1 MENSDNMDDQ
11 KKVINQNSLTDQSSP
26 EKDNSPNHNKIMESN
41 PPDRV
46 TAISKLKQL
55 LKKIGDHF
63 FDFVLLFLAVFCGF
77 MADNWRETIS
87 EHQREK
93 IFIRSIVEDVITD
106 TLESNK
112 TLDRLKTM
120 NIGIDSVLVEL
131 LNPETI
137 ENSNNVFRLWTKN
150 LGLEVF
156 VSNDRTI
163 EQLKS
168 SGELRLIRKKEVSDR
183 IMKYDQ
189 TLKKY
194 YTQSNLMYN
203 ALTNLTYYSQ
213 LFDFINLS
221 KNIEG
226 PVPFTELGR
235 NSLNQ
240 AYAHLYLWNRGLEG
254 LISHLE
260 VVNKEGKELVIFI
273 KDHYKLK
280 DK

>member
-1 MENSDNMDDQ
+1 MDEQ
-11 KKVINQNSLTDQSSP
+11 HKKVTSNEVSTQSFKKDDTSP
-26 EKDNSPNHNKIMESN
+26 ALDKITESK
-41 PPDRV
+41 PFDSEQ
-46 TAISKLKQL
+46 TSISRLKSL
-55 LKKIGDHF
+55 LKKIRDHI

-77 MADNWRETIS
+77 MADNWRETMS

-93 IFIRSIVEDVITD
+93 IFIRSIVEDVISD
-106 TLESNK
+106 TLESNR
-112 TLDRLKTM
+112 TLNRLKTM
-120 NIGIDSVLVEL
+120 NTGIDSVLVAL
-131 LNPETI
+131 INPETI
-137 ENSNNVFRLWTKN
+137 ENSNNVFKLWTRN

-163 EQLKS
+163 QQLKS

-189 TLKKY
+189 TLKRY

-213 LFDFINLS
+213 LFDFISLS
-221 KNIEG
+221 KDGKE
-226 PVPFTELGR
+226 PVPLTELGR

-254 LISHLE
+254 LISYLE
-260 VVNKEGKELVIFI
+260 VVNIEGKELVIFI
-273 KDHYKLK
+273 QDHYKLNK
-280 DK
+280 

>member
-1 MENSDNMDDQ
+1 MDDLN
-11 KKVINQNSLTDQSSP
+11 KEVMNNDAADQSSSQNGNSSDFDTR
-26 EKDNSPNHNKIMESN
+26 EKSITIENDQPSIGKSN
-41 PPDRV
+41 
-46 TAISKLKQL
+46 TL
-55 LKKIGDHF
+55 LKKIKDHF
-63 FDFVLLFLAVFCGF
+63 FDFILLFLAVFCGF
-77 MADNWRETIS
+77 MADNWRETLS

-93 IFIRSIVEDVITD
+93 LFIRSIVEDVISD
-106 TLESNK
+106 TLESDK
-112 TLDRLKTM
+112 TLVRLKTM

-203 ALTNLTYYSQ
+203 ALTNSDL
-213 LFDFINLS
+213 L
-221 KNIEG
+221 
-226 PVPFTELGR
+226 
-235 NSLNQ
+235 
-240 AYAHLYLWNRGLEG
+240 
-254 LISHLE
+254 
-260 VVNKEGKELVIFI
+260 
-273 KDHYKLK
+273 
-280 DK
+280 

>member
-1 MENSDNMDDQ
+1 MDDQ
-11 KKVINQNSLTDQSSP
+11 NKVRKQNSVTDQSSL
-26 EKDNSPNHNKIMESN
+26 EQDNSPKPDKITETN
-41 PPDRV
+41 PPESV
-46 TAISKLKQL
+46 TTISKLKRF
-55 LKKIGDHF
+55 LKKIRDHF

-77 MADNWRETIS
+77 MADNWRETLS
-87 EHQREK
+87 EYQREK
-93 IFIRSIVEDVITD
+93 IFIRSIVEDIISD

-120 NIGIDSVLVEL
+120 NNGIDSVLVAL

-221 KNIEG
+221 KNIKG
-226 PVPFTELGR
+226 PVPLTEQGK
-235 NSLNQ
+235 NALNQ

-273 KDHYKLK
+273 KEHYKLK
-280 DK
+280 N